1 MGYATLKCYVATATL
16 FCKVCTWPMNPST
29 NSKPASN
36 DSKKKTANG
45 CALAGI
51 SRLTKLPNSL
61 MFFQVV
67 LPQELDKGKAE
78 TFALSCI
85 LISPDKL
92 GDVNQ
97 KTAESAATNSSS
109 SYSNS

>member
-1 MGYATLKCYVATATL
+1 MR
-16 FCKVCTWPMNPST
+16 
-29 NSKPASN
+29 
-36 DSKKKTANG
+36 
-45 CALAGI
+45 LAGI

-61 MFFQVV
+61 MLFQVV
-67 LPQELDKGKAE
+67 LPQELAKGKAE

-85 LISPDKL
+85 LICPDKL

-109 SYSNS
+109 SYRNS